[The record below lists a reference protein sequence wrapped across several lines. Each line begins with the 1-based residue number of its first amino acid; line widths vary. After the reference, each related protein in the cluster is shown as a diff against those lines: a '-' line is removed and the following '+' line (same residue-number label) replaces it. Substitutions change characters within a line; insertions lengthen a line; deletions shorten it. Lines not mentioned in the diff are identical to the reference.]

1 MRRTPAAPAMPPNNG
16 PQSIGYDDSKWRGL
30 DVPHDYV
37 VEQLPDSSLEGND
50 GCRPKNVSWYRKN
63 ITITAVRMRV
73 CYPPPPSPPTHLLP
87 SLVFLSLRTQA
98 YNSKF
103 LSNGCGVQRVG

>member
-37 VEQLPDSSLEGND
+37 VEQLPDSSLEGNH

-73 CYPPPPSPPTHLLP
+73 CYPRISCLLL
-87 SLVFLSLRTQA
+87 SSYLSVRKHTTQSFLA
-98 YNSKF
+98 MAVA
-103 LSNGCGVQRVG
+103 SNVSGDKMF

>member
-37 VEQLPDSSLEGND
+37 VEQLPDSSLEGNH

-73 CYPPPPSPPTHLLP
+73 CYHASLAFSCLPISPYASIQLKV
-87 SLVFLSLRTQA
+87 S
-98 YNSKF
+98 
-103 LSNGCGVQRVG
+103 